1 MKFLTLEEIKKQCNI
16 DQQFTE
22 DDEFLEMIGTAA
34 EDMTEQLLDC
44 NIYELPTECGQEIPA
59 TIRHAMRIL
68 VDYFYSV
75 NRGSSENTPSI
86 PEVVFTM
93 LKLYRQYN

>member
-1 MKFLTLEEIKKQCNI
+1 MKYLTLEEIKKQVVVDTDFN
-16 DQQFTE
+16 E
-22 DDEFLEMIGTAA
+22 DDEFLSMLGDSA

-44 NIYELPTECGQEIPA
+44 SLDQLASEKGGIPA

-75 NRGSSENTPSI
+75 NRGSSENAPSI
-86 PEVVFTM
+86 PDAVHLM
-93 LKLYRQYN
+93 IKLYRNYN

>member
-1 MKFLTLEEIKKQCNI
+1 MKYLTLEEIKAQCTI
-16 DQQFTE
+16 DPQFDE
-22 DDEFLEMIGTAA
+22 DNEFLTMLGDSA

-44 NIYELPTECGQEIPA
+44 SLDELVAEKGELPS
-59 TIRHAMRIL
+59 TIRHALRML

-75 NRGSSENTPSI
+75 NRGSSENTPDI
-86 PEVVFTM
+86 PNAVILM